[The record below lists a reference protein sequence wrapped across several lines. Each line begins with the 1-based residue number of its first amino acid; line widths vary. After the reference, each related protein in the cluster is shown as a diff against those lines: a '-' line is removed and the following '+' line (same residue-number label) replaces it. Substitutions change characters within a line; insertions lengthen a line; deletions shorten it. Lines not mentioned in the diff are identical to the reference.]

1 MIPNEKIDEIRARA
15 SIVQVVSEYMAL
27 KKQGSGYVGLCPFH
41 SEKTPSFSVN
51 EQKEI
56 YYCFGCN
63 EGGNVISFVM
73 KKEGLSFPEA
83 ARKLGERYGVSI
95 ESEKSGVASF
105 KDTLYK
111 VNRLAATYFKE
122 TLYSSPGA
130 VAREYLKGRGF
141 SDKEFLDS
149 FGVGYAPDGWDGL
162 VKYLKGKSAAFD
174 VIEAAEKA
182 GLVAARKGGGGFYDR
197 FRSRLIFPINDR
209 SGRVIGFG
217 GRSLGDEMPKYLN
230 SPETVLFKK
239 GTVLFG
245 LSTAW
250 ESISKVSA
258 AIVVEGYFDVLA
270 MHRAGFTNTVASMGT
285 AMTTGHVR
293 ALKGCGGP
301 IYTLFDTDDAGKKA
315 ALRSLG
321 VFLEEDVPCRMINLG
336 FGKDPDEFL
345 ATKGPQAMKEAI
357 IEAGTLMDFFFDE
370 LGRTND
376 MSTPEGKR
384 AYFDSAVAQ
393 LGKIK
398 NVAEQAHYVPR
409 VANSL
414 NLLPDAVYGALK
426 GSAEGG
432 GGRERA
438 HREALFSPE
447 ERASKRSAGRAEL
460 TLLKVILKHPDLYS
474 ERVLAAIDEFGDPEM
489 KQAGRIVAECLGAGS
504 DTGGTIDCSALLER
518 LEESKLKGWIAGAM
532 IKEDDGFVVDPERM
546 LNESISKIL
555 NVDSLKP
562 TTLKMIEDLEG
573 SGRHEEAR
581 QVRDRA
587 KRAQMSK
594 KR

>member
-1 MIPNEKIDEIRARA
+1 MIPNDKIEEIRARA
-15 SIVQVVSEYMAL
+15 SIVQVVSEYVAL

-51 EQKEI
+51 EQKAI

-63 EGGNVISFVM
+63 EGGNVISFIM
-73 KKEGLSFPEA
+73 KKDGLTFPEA
-83 ARKLGERYGVSI
+83 ARRLGERYGVDI
-95 ESEKSGVASF
+95 EEERSGVASV
-105 KDTLYK
+105 KDSLYK
-111 VNRLAATYFKE
+111 VNRLAAEFFSS
-122 TLYSSPGA
+122 TLYSSVGA
-130 VAREYLKGRGF
+130 PAREYLKGRGF
-141 SDKEFLDS
+141 TEKAFLDS
-149 FGVGYAPDGWDGL
+149 FGVGYAPESWDGL
-162 VKYLKGKSAAFD
+162 IGYLKGKGASTDLA
-174 VIEAAEKA
+174 EAAEKA
-182 GLVAARKGGGGFYDR
+182 GLVVKKKGGGGYYDR
-197 FRSRLIFPINDR
+197 FRSRLIFPITDR

-217 GRSLGDEMPKYLN
+217 GRALDDAQPKYLN
-230 SPETVLFKK
+230 SPETLLFKK

-285 AMTTGHVR
+285 ALTEGQVR

-301 IYTLFDTDDAGKKA
+301 VYTLFDTDAAGKKA

-345 ATKGPQAMKEAI
+345 GAKGPEAMKRAI

-370 LGRTND
+370 LERTND
-376 MSTPEGKR
+376 MATPEGKR

-393 LGKIK
+393 LGRIR

-409 VANSL
+409 VANAVNLSL
-414 NLLPDAVYGALK
+414 DSVYDALRRGARS
-426 GSAEGG
+426 GSGEE
-432 GGRERA
+432 REVRD
-438 HREALFSPE
+438 ALFAPSG
-447 ERASKRSAGRAEL
+447 AGSRRTTERAEL

-474 ERVLAAIDEFGDPEM
+474 ERVATAIDEFGDADM
-489 KQAGRIVAECLGAGS
+489 KKAGRVVAGFLGAGS
-504 DTGGTIDCSALLER
+504 GLDCSALIER

-532 IKEDDGFVVDPERM
+532 MNEDDGFVVDPERM

-555 NVDSLKP
+555 HFDALKP
-562 TTLKMIEDLEG
+562 ATLKMIHDLEE

-581 QVRDRA
+581 EVRE
-587 KRAQMSK
+587 RAQRAQTAKTVK
-594 KR
+594 KN